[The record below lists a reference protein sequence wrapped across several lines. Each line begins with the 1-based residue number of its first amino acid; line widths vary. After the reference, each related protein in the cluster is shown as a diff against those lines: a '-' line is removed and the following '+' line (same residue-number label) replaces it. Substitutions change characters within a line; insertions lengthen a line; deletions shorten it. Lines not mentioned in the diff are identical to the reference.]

1 MKEYKIDE
9 KRLTLHEFSFTA
21 TYNIILV
28 YVKTNKTKMT
38 QSRSM
43 SPFTSPASNQNAVMY
58 LPLSSNSAGGNS
70 NGCKE
75 DVSGAKLNQLVRHS
89 N

>member
-1 MKEYKIDE
+1 M
-9 KRLTLHEFSFTA
+9 TLHEFSFTA
-21 TYNIILV
+21 AYSIILV
-28 YVKTNKTKMT
+28 HVKKNKTKMT

-70 NGCKE
+70 NRCKE
-75 DVSGAKLNQLVRHS
+75 DVSGAKLNQLVEHS
-89 N
+89 NE

>member
-1 MKEYKIDE
+1 
-9 KRLTLHEFSFTA
+9 
-21 TYNIILV
+21 
-28 YVKTNKTKMT
+28 
-38 QSRSM
+38 M

-70 NGCKE
+70 NRCKE

-89 N
+89 NE